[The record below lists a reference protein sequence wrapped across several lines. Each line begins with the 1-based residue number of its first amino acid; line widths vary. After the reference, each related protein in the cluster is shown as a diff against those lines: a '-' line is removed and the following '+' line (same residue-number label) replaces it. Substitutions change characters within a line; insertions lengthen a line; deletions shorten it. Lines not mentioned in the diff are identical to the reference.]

1 MSTIQVDVV
10 SAEESIFSG
19 EATFVALPG
28 EAGELGIMPGH
39 TPLITRIKPG
49 SVRVKLTDG
58 SEEFIFV
65 AGGVLEVQPK
75 HVTVLSDTAIRGK
88 DLDEARAEAARRE
101 VEEAIN
107 NAKGDFD
114 MAAAQAE
121 LAVLAAQVAALRR
134 LRKKSYTSFAGMS

>member
-75 HVTVLSDTAIRGK
+75 YVTVLSDTAIRGK
-88 DLDEARAEAARRE
+88 DLDEARAEAARRD

-134 LRKKSYTSFAGMS
+134 FRKKS